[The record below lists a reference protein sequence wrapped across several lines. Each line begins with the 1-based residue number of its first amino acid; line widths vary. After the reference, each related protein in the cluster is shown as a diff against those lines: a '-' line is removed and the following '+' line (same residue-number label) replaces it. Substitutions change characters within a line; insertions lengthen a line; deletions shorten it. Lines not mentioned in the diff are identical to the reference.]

1 MEKNLSVIGVLIV
14 CVILL
19 GGLYALTQGPSAPTP
34 LTPDQV
40 QLLETK
46 KDDYTKGP
54 KDAKVVLTEYFD
66 YECPPCGA
74 YYPMVKQLE
83 KDHPEVRF
91 VFRYFPLSGHK
102 NALNAAHA
110 VEAAARQGKYFEM
123 GDLVFSHQDEWG
135 GKSEAD
141 ASLFDGYAQKL
152 GLSMKQW
159 NADRESASVDERV
172 QRDFNEGLKAGVE
185 GTPTFFLN
193 GEKINTPSSV
203 EAFSDLLTEAGKA
216 PAQQ

>member
-1 MEKNLSVIGVLIV
+1 
-14 CVILL
+14 
-19 GGLYALTQGPSAPTP
+19 
-34 LTPDQV
+34 
-40 QLLETK
+40 
-46 KDDYTKGP
+46 
-54 KDAKVVLTEYFD
+54 
-66 YECPPCGA
+66 
-74 YYPMVKQLE
+74 
-83 KDHPEVRF
+83 
-91 VFRYFPLSGHK
+91 
-102 NALNAAHA
+102 
-110 VEAAARQGKYFEM
+110 M

-141 ASLFDGYAQKL
+141 ASLFDGYAQQL

-203 EAFSDLLTEAGKA
+203 EAFSDLLTEEGKA
-216 PAQQ
+216 SKQSR